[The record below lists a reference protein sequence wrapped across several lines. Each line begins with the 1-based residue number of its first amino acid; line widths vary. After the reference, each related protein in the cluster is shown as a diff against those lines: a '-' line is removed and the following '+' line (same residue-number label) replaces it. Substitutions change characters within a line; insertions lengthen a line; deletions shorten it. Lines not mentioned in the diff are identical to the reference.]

1 MFWDRISGVYD
12 LFGNVYNGKVNRKL
26 CRLIAK
32 SINKSE
38 VVLECACG
46 TGMSSAAIAP
56 VCKSLTAT
64 DFSVGMLKQAKKK
77 CRTFSNITFQKAD
90 ITSLD
95 YDNESF
101 DAVVAANVIH
111 LLDHPYQALAELDRV
126 CKKGGRLI
134 IPTYVNR
141 EKTGKT
147 GGVVK
152 AIGKA
157 GADFK
162 QQFTFSN
169 YRAFFEK
176 AGYRKIETEL
186 IQGRVPCAVA
196 IITK

>member
-1 MFWDRISGVYD
+1 M
-12 LFGNVYNGKVNRKL
+12 
-26 CRLIAK
+26 
-32 SINKSE
+32 
-38 VVLECACG
+38 
-46 TGMSSAAIAP
+46 
-56 VCKSLTAT
+56 SLTMIILAGPVY
-64 DFSVGMLKQAKKK
+64 F
-77 CRTFSNITFQKAD
+77 R
-90 ITSLD
+90 
-95 YDNESF
+95 
-101 DAVVAANVIH
+101 
-111 LLDHPYQALAELDRV
+111 LL
-126 CKKGGRLI
+126 
-134 IPTYVNR
+134 

-162 QQFTFSN
+162 QQFTYSN

>member
-1 MFWDRISGVYD
+1 MPPADAA
-12 LFGNVYNGKVNRKL
+12 LF
-26 CRLIAK
+26 
-32 SINKSE
+32 
-38 VVLECACG
+38 
-46 TGMSSAAIAP
+46 
-56 VCKSLTAT
+56 
-64 DFSVGMLKQAKKK
+64 
-77 CRTFSNITFQKAD
+77 
-90 ITSLD
+90 
-95 YDNESF
+95 
-101 DAVVAANVIH
+101 

-126 CKKGGRLI
+126 SKTGGRLI

-147 GGVVK
+147 GSVVK

-162 QQFTFSN
+162 QQFTYSN

-186 IQGRVPCAVA
+186 IRGHVPCAVA